1 MTNLKLYNGNYSFG
15 ILDFDWNILNTDTPL
30 YFKNIITNKIEKI
43 PGSIVDQ
50 NPEIF
55 YSKNSIYKVLPE
67 TYSES
72 RDFFMQNS
80 LHRGFDWLFE
90 DTLKAIENNWFAPSF
105 KAFKNIFL
113 VKARVFAILTA
124 RWNSPD
130 NFHKVFHFINNETL
144 NEAEK
149 EEQHENII
157 KNFKLP
163 KNTPREEALYHYL
176 WLTVNY
182 VTCNNPQIEKIMWFD
197 DLSSAERKAQSIDFL
212 INYYIKLLEKIHK
225 NKILD
230 ILWEKNFLS
239 IGFSDD
245 SQQNVTKVYK
255 KSQEIIHTKNIFSD
269 IPKKFSVY
277 YTWEKEKTDSVL
289 DTLWDKNLFS
299 ASKRDFYTKIK
310 LKK

>member
-55 YSKNSIYKVLPE
+55 YSENSIYKVLPE
-67 TYSES
+67 TYSEA
-72 RDFFMQNS
+72 RDFFTQND

-90 DTLKAIENNWFAPSF
+90 DTIKAIENNWFAPSF
-105 KAFKNIFL
+105 NAFKDIFL

-124 RWNSPD
+124 RGNAPD

-144 NEAEK
+144 NEVEK

-182 VTCNNPQIEKIMWFD
+182 ITCNNPQIEKIMWFD
-197 DLSSAERKAQSIDFL
+197 DLSSAERKAKSIDFL

-245 SQQNVTKVYK
+245 SQPNITEVYK
-255 KSQEIIHTKNIFSD
+255 KFQNILQTENQFSN

-277 YTWEKEKTDSVL
+277 FTWEKEKTDSVL